1 MTTAAT
7 LKTYL
12 KTHGAE
18 FEIVDHPR
26 QIEATRIAQSAHI
39 TGKKLAKGVLL
50 TNSGT
55 NVLAVVPST
64 HRVDLDKIS
73 HLFGKRLKLASEKMI
88 SSTFPDCDEGAIP
101 ACGSAYG
108 LDVFMDDELMD
119 REDIYFEAGDHESL
133 VHVSRSEFARLMPG
147 MAHGNFARL
156 A

>member
-7 LKTYL
+7 LKTFL
-12 KTHGAE
+12 KAHDAR

-50 TNSGT
+50 SNGGK
-55 NVLAVVPST
+55 NVLAVLPST
-64 HRVDLDKIS
+64 HTVDLNKIS
-73 HLFGKRLKLASEKMI
+73 RLFGKRLRLASEKTI

-101 ACGSAYG
+101 ACGMAYG

-133 VHVSRSEFARLMPG
+133 VHVTRSEFSRLMPG
-147 MAHGNFARL
+147 TAHGNFAQPN
-156 A
+156 